1 MLRMPIMLR
10 IARMPR
16 ITRITR
22 TPRITRIT
30 STPNIPRIPK
40 ISRIPSTLITP
51 SPPSHPSP
59 PSAPSPLPYQ
69 CPGVGAGVEP
79 PAFFFFF
86 SIMLSGN
93 SCTRHPS
100 SKAFLRLLSLFTLV
114 CGRKST
120 CVPTTFL
127 EALKSSALRA
137 GLVLM
142 PMRNEPRPSRRTTF
156 EFCNCSFITSI
167 SSAITA
173 RMSAFFKVQFCCM
186 MLAIVAVST
195 VSMAMAR
202 AYH

>member
-1 MLRMPIMLR
+1 MPRIKR
-10 IARMPR
+10 IARM
-16 ITRITR
+16 
-22 TPRITRIT
+22 PRITRIT

-51 SPPSHPSP
+51 CHPLHPHLS
-59 PSAPSPLPYQ
+59 PYQ

-142 PMRNEPRPSRRTTF
+142 PMRKAPRPSRRTTF